1 MSTDLPAPVSVTMA
15 GNDGVQVIF
24 AGIMRTGLKSMAQ
37 AMRQLGYHEIY
48 DRVDLYKTY
57 ANWDKAIH
65 NKATPEMWK
74 SMFNGYKVVMGMP
87 AFVFWEQIFE
97 AFPNALVVLTVRDE
111 TDWFS
116 SVQKAKHQL
125 DHEALAAPLRSGTF
139 LQLLER
145 FMMPSYHKICNVI
158 RFTWASILGLS
169 FLGSADLNESVT
181 RSLFRKHNLY
191 VQNRVPKDQLLVMD
205 VRDGWEPLCKFLK
218 KARPGAPFP
227 SEHEVA
233 YFLVE
238 EVNRAITTPS
248 ATVQSLRPSNRK
260 TLKDTGI
267 SLATKDMIRELRRSL
282 SIIFILA
289 AIFICFVA
297 YELHSGTGGTAYLI
311 LLLFVGIHLIIS
323 IWTAVKYV
331 VQRMPLTQALPS
343 ALGMIFIAV
352 AINLVFLVYGLLKE
366 ELVTRDHFPSIYIVI
381 ASRVMS
387 VILALL
393 GVLFVQGAGVEEGAH
408 HNDVSWVVRL
418 LGAPLRTFAFFSLAN
433 DTSTWAGYEML
444 KYVSFAVQVMAKS
457 ASVLPTMITAYLVN
471 KQVYNF
477 GEYVQAILLVTAV
490 AVMQLEDEKVGQRKS
505 SATSQTNDA
514 SSWLGPFGSYELQ
527 MGGLLLVVFFTF
539 DSLTSQYQT
548 RIYKRYKNIS
558 HWQMMLGGNFFAAI
572 TTLTVAVANR
582 VHAVFVGSPVSE
594 KSVGDVSQATLVK
607 LGLLAL
613 TNSLGQVLIYYTIK
627 QYGALIFQWIMT
639 TRKVLSVVCS
649 LIWFG
654 HPVTFKKVVC
664 IFFVFGLLIYQKV
677 ASKTSKGKD
686 LKENGGDAKKAEH
699 GKWRVSSWSVDITS
713 ETSQSDTESKPQ
725 RSSLRSWWV
734 GGKLKES

>member
-1 MSTDLPAPVSVTMA
+1 MA
-15 GNDGVQVIF
+15 SNDGVQVIF
-24 AGIMRTGLKSMAQ
+24 AGIMRTGLKSMAA

-57 ANWDKAIH
+57 AMWDKAIH

-74 SMFNGYKVVMGMP
+74 SMFNGYKVVMGIP
-87 AFVFWEQIFE
+87 TFVFWEQIFE

-158 RFTWASILGLS
+158 RFSWASTLGIS

-248 ATVQSLRPSNRK
+248 ATVQSRDPSNRT

-267 SLATKDMIRELRRSL
+267 SLANKDMIRELRWSFGVVFAVAVA
-282 SIIFILA
+282 FIG
-289 AIFICFVA
+289 FVA
-297 YELHSGTGGTAYLI
+297 AELHSGTGGNAYFL
-311 LLLFVGIHLIIS
+311 LLLFVGVHLIIS
-323 IWTAVKYV
+323 IWMSVKYV

-393 GVLFVQGAGVEEGAH
+393 GVLFVQGARVEVEGAH
-408 HNDVSWVVRL
+408 QNDVSWVVRL
-418 LGAPLRTFAFFSLAN
+418 LGAPLTTFAFFSFAN

-471 KQVYNF
+471 KQVYSF

-490 AVMQLEDEKVGQRKS
+490 AVMQLEDEKKGKRGS
-505 SATSQTNDA
+505 SAAYQTNDA
-514 SSWLGPFGSYELQ
+514 SSWLGPFGSFDLQ
-527 MGGLLLVVFFTF
+527 MGALLLVVFFTF

-548 RIYKRYKNIS
+548 KIYKRYKNIS
-558 HWQMMLGGNFFAAI
+558 HWQMMLGGNFFAVI
-572 TTLTVAVANR
+572 TTVTVAVANH
-582 VHAVFVGSPVSE
+582 VYAVFVGLPVSE
-594 KSVGDVSQATLVK
+594 KSVGDVSQAILVK

-613 TNSLGQVLIYYTIK
+613 TNALGQVLIYYTIK

-654 HPVTFKKVVC
+654 HPVTPRKAMC
-664 IFFVFGLLIYQKV
+664 IIFVFGLLIYQKV
-677 ASKTSKGKD
+677 ASKASKGNN
-686 LKENGGDAKKAEH
+686 LKVNGGDVKKAEH
-699 GKWRVSSWSVDITS
+699 GKWRVASWSVEINS
-713 ETSQSDTESKPQ
+713 ETSQSETESKPQ
-725 RSSLRSWWV
+725 RNSLRSWLV

>member
-1 MSTDLPAPVSVTMA
+1 
-15 GNDGVQVIF
+15 
-24 AGIMRTGLKSMAQ
+24 
-37 AMRQLGYHEIY
+37 
-48 DRVDLYKTY
+48 
-57 ANWDKAIH
+57 
-65 NKATPEMWK
+65 
-74 SMFNGYKVVMGMP
+74 
-87 AFVFWEQIFE
+87 
-97 AFPNALVVLTVRDE
+97 
-111 TDWFS
+111 
-116 SVQKAKHQL
+116 
-125 DHEALAAPLRSGTF
+125 
-139 LQLLER
+139 
-145 FMMPSYHKICNVI
+145 
-158 RFTWASILGLS
+158 
-169 FLGSADLNESVT
+169 
-181 RSLFRKHNLY
+181 
-191 VQNRVPKDQLLVMD
+191 
-205 VRDGWEPLCKFLK
+205 
-218 KARPGAPFP
+218 
-227 SEHEVA
+227 
-233 YFLVE
+233 
-238 EVNRAITTPS
+238 
-248 ATVQSLRPSNRK
+248 
-260 TLKDTGI
+260 
-267 SLATKDMIRELRRSL
+267 
-282 SIIFILA
+282 
-289 AIFICFVA
+289 
-297 YELHSGTGGTAYLI
+297 
-311 LLLFVGIHLIIS
+311 
-323 IWTAVKYV
+323 
-331 VQRMPLTQALPS
+331 
-343 ALGMIFIAV
+343 
-352 AINLVFLVYGLLKE
+352 
-366 ELVTRDHFPSIYIVI
+366 
-381 ASRVMS
+381 MS

-393 GVLFVQGAGVEEGAH
+393 GVLF
-408 HNDVSWVVRL
+408 DVSWVVRL